1 MSSRPTISCV
11 NWVDFSDHMV
21 SIFLDVYA
29 NEHYSD
35 VALITSDGDQQLTA
49 SRMVLSMASKFFENI
64 FRTAL
69 STIPSSIHHI
79 NGGAGRTDIS
89 APDVVVMVPD
99 VSFTILKHVLHFIY
113 TGEVHVNA
121 REMSDFFEACQLFQL
136 KGLEYTNGN
145 VNGVKIAGSNIITP
159 DQYEYEELQDAS
171 SFGDEGAVEQA
182 GSGIME
188 QTIDAEEV
196 SGSEGVFHVEE
207 DLQKHG
213 NETETE
219 GEGINQYYEMDVS
232 IVDMDSVNSNQES
245 NDQTLMITKE
255 QLADAAHQSQISDDP
270 ETSGESSGMFKKRL
284 KNVEYGEK
292 LDEAIQ
298 TIIHGGAS
306 FRTASIQYGIP
317 KTVLWRK
324 AVKAPNYKADRFEL
338 PSPRKEAIEALKSG
352 EKLLN
357 ISKRFDI
364 PLSTLHRDK
373 LRLFSEGALPE
384 NVILKQRDKG
394 SDFKVRVLEAAQQCL
409 AGAMSQSEAAKFY
422 QLPKTTIWRKIR
434 ALRASDGGQM
444 DTSGGSSDM
453 AADMMNVKPE
463 LVDVLDS
470 GDDGTLEQDEQLEA
484 DFVVMV

>member
-1 MSSRPTISCV
+1 
-11 NWVDFSDHMV
+11 
-21 SIFLDVYA
+21 
-29 NEHYSD
+29 
-35 VALITSDGDQQLTA
+35 
-49 SRMVLSMASKFFENI
+49 
-64 FRTAL
+64 
-69 STIPSSIHHI
+69 
-79 NGGAGRTDIS
+79 
-89 APDVVVMVPD
+89 
-99 VSFTILKHVLHFIY
+99 
-113 TGEVHVNA
+113 
-121 REMSDFFEACQLFQL
+121 
-136 KGLEYTNGN
+136 
-145 VNGVKIAGSNIITP
+145 
-159 DQYEYEELQDAS
+159 
-171 SFGDEGAVEQA
+171 
-182 GSGIME
+182 
-188 QTIDAEEV
+188 
-196 SGSEGVFHVEE
+196 
-207 DLQKHG
+207 
-213 NETETE
+213 
-219 GEGINQYYEMDVS
+219 MDVS

-255 QLADAAHQSQISDDP
+255 QLADAAHQSQISDDA

-434 ALRASDGGQM
+434 ALRASEGGQM
-444 DTSGGSSDM
+444 DASGGSSDM